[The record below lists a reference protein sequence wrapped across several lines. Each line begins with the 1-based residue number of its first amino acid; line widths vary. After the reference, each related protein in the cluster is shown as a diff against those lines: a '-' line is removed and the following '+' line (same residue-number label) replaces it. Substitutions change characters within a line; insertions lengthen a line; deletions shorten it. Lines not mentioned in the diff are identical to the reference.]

1 MTIPHPDHSDHGPGE
16 QYQAVEPSTT
26 GKLRVLRVG
35 NVELRIDSRTVR
47 VSGRST
53 HLPAR
58 EFQVLQL
65 LMDNAGR
72 VVTRRELLDACWGPD
87 HPDIHK
93 TLEVHIN
100 RVRRRLRTPD
110 HPEHIRTVYGTG
122 YIFDLPD

>member
-1 MTIPHPDHSDHGPGE
+1 MTAPYPEHSDHGSDE
-16 QYQAVEPSTT
+16 QFQAVEPSTT
-26 GKLRVLRVG
+26 GKLRVLRVD

-47 VSGRST
+47 VSGHST

-110 HPEHIRTVYGTG
+110 RPEHIRTVYGTG